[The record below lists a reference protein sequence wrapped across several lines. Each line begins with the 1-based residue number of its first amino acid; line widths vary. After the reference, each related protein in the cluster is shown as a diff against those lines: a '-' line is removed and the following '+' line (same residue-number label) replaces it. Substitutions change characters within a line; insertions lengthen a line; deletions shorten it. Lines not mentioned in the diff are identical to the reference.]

1 MGPAHNNGGR
11 AVILVVD
18 NHDSFTWNLVHY
30 LRELGAEVRVARS
43 DEIGAAEA
51 LASRARGI
59 LISPGPGTPDDAGV
73 SLALVAACAEA
84 RRPLLG
90 VCLGHQA
97 IAQAFGGRVVRA
109 TEPLHG
115 KASPVRHDD
124 SGVFAGL
131 PSPFDAARYHSL
143 IAEAESLPDCL
154 LVNATGDDA
163 SVQGLR
169 HRELPIHGI
178 QFHPES
184 IASEGGHRLLS
195 NFLALTDVGS

>member
-1 MGPAHNNGGR
+1 
-11 AVILVVD
+11 VILVVD

-30 LRELGAEVRVARS
+30 LRELGVSVQVARS

-51 LASRARGI
+51 LASGADGI
-59 LISPGPGTPDDAGV
+59 VISPGPGTPDDAGV

-109 TEPLHG
+109 AGVMHG
-115 KASPVRHDD
+115 KACPVAHDG
-124 SGVFAGL
+124 SGLFVGL
-131 PSPFDAARYHSL
+131 PSPFTAARYHSL
-143 IAEAESLPDCL
+143 AVAPESLPREL
-154 LVNATGDDA
+154 LVNATAQDA
-163 SVQGLR
+163 TVQGLR
-169 HRELPIHGI
+169 HRELPVHGV

-184 IASEGGHRLLS
+184 IASEHGHRLLA
-195 NFLALTDVGS
+195 NFLALAKKEVDKRP